1 MASTTAFC
9 DMMGQFLLELSK
21 TFPEEKGIKKFMT
34 SFDLIKGTNPRKVV
48 EAYMAGVTPYADKI
62 SQKDESFFLESM
74 QEIDYLKDLNIKDHW
89 NDKLSVNTKN
99 AIWQY
104 LQTLYMLGVTITSI
118 PQETL
123 GAIEKLAE
131 DAATKLGGENMDQ
144 DALMQTMSNMLGGM
158 LKK

>member
-1 MASTTAFC
+1 
-9 DMMGQFLLELSK
+9 
-21 TFPEEKGIKKFMT
+21 
-34 SFDLIKGTNPRKVV
+34 
-48 EAYMAGVTPYADKI
+48 MAGVTPYADKI

-89 NDKLSVNTKN
+89 SDKLSVNTKN

-131 DAATKLGGENMDQ
+131 DAASKLGGENMDQ